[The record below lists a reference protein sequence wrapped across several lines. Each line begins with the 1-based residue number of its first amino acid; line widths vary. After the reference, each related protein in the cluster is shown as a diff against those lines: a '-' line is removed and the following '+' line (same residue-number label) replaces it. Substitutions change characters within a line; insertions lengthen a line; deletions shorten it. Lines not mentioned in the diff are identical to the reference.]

1 MGSKVKAMASTADHQ
16 NTWLRCFGPLGH
28 GVQFQF
34 PTVLTRKSCDF
45 GIQAVASTADSG
57 HHAAGKTEVSRAFGD
72 AALKSKGLSAVAD
85 VQIFNLTKHD
95 KFLLLGCDGFWSCW
109 SADDAVTTTQGLL
122 EAGRTPKE
130 AANRIVYLVSLIRH
144 TCLSANIL
152 RILALPKRPDSAV
165 PDVATVS
172 RLPLLQH
179 SQPTDCQHST
189 EV

>member
-1 MGSKVKAMASTADHQ
+1 MAEVFRSFG
-16 NTWLRCFGPLGH
+16 TWCSIPIPNSAH
-28 GVQFQF
+28 K
-34 PTVLTRKSCDF
+34 KSCDF
-45 GIQAVASTADSG
+45 GIQAVASTADAG

-144 TCLSANIL
+144 TCSSANIL
-152 RILALPKRPDSAV
+152 RILALPK
-165 PDVATVS
+165 TS
-172 RLPLLQH
+172 RLCSARRGH
-179 SQPTDCQHST
+179 CQQAAI
-189 EV
+189 VAA